1 MQELKT
7 ACYLLVKAKHFKFGN
22 QHILKNLGQTLEK
35 NQTSIEQALNG
46 KNNLITKRGE
56 NDNKL

>member
-1 MQELKT
+1 MQELKI

-22 QHILKNLGQTLEK
+22 QRILKNLGQTLEK
-35 NQTSIEQALNG
+35 NLTLIEQVLNG

-56 NDNKL
+56 I

>member
-7 ACYLLVKAKHFKFGN
+7 ACYLLVKAKHSKFGN
-22 QHILKNLGQTLEK
+22 QHILKNLGQTQEK
-35 NQTSIEQALNG
+35 NQILIEQVLNG

-56 NDNKL
+56 V

>member
-1 MQELKT
+1 MQKLRV
-7 ACYLLVKAKHFKFGN
+7 ACYLLAKAKHFKSGN
-22 QHILKNLGQTLEK
+22 QHFLKNLGQTLEK
-35 NQTSIEQALNG
+35 SQTLIGQVLNG

>member
-1 MQELKT
+1 MRKLKIV
-7 ACYLLVKAKHFKFGN
+7 CYLLVKVKHFKSGN
-22 QHILKNLGQTLEK
+22 QHFLKNLGQTLEK
-35 NQTSIEQALNG
+35 NQILTEQVLNG

>member
-1 MQELKT
+1 MQELKI
-7 ACYLLVKAKHFKFGN
+7 ACYLLVKAKRFKFGN
-22 QHILKNLGQTLEK
+22 QHILKNLGQMQKK
-35 NQTSIEQALNG
+35 NQILIEQVLNG

>member
-7 ACYLLVKAKHFKFGN
+7 ACYLLVKAKPFKFGN

-35 NQTSIEQALNG
+35 NLILIEQVLNG
-46 KNNLITKRGE
+46 KSNLITKGE
-56 NDNKL
+56 KHDNKL

>member
-22 QHILKNLGQTLEK
+22 QHFLKNLGQTLEK
-35 NQTSIEQALNG
+35 NQILIGQVLNG
-46 KNNLITKRGE
+46 KNNSITKRGK

>member
-1 MQELKT
+1 MQKSKI
-7 ACYLLVKAKHFKFGN
+7 ACYLLVKVKRFKSGSQHF
-22 QHILKNLGQTLEK
+22 LRNLGQMLKK
-35 NQTSIEQALNG
+35 NQTSTEQVLNG

>member
-1 MQELKT
+1 MQELKI

-22 QHILKNLGQTLEK
+22 QRILKNLGQTQEK
-35 NQTSIEQALNG
+35 NPILIEQVLNG

-56 NDNKL
+56 I

>member
-1 MQELKT
+1 MQKLKI
-7 ACYLLVKAKHFKFGN
+7 ACYLLAKEKLSKFGS
-22 QHILKNLGQTLEK
+22 QIYLKNLGQKQEK
-35 NQTSIEQALNG
+35 NQILIDQVLNG